1 MAGVLNNE
9 SKGAAARTLVD
20 ACLQLSRLKHVDAV
34 PAVLVERAAVLVGA
48 RRVMLVLDDAGAP
61 HIAASQLP
69 QGESAAALLAAIT
82 PWLDSA
88 RRSRRARLRH
98 GPACAPL
105 REQRSC
111 LVVPVLADE
120 RCLGL
125 LYADLEGR
133 FGRLHGTDRLALSQ
147 LAQLSASALVRLQQ
161 VQEALSREAASADI
175 LRVISA
181 SPSDVQPVFDAI
193 VTSAVKLIACE
204 RVVLARC
211 DDTAFWCEASAD
223 RGGLRTIRDKGRI
236 PIDPRANFP
245 SRVITDLATLHLP
258 DWSAIDLPEH
268 ERRVRDT
275 TGVEASL
282 MMPLV
287 CEGRCIGVLSMWRRR
302 AGAFSD
308 QEIALAESF
317 RDQAMIAIQNARLFN
332 ETKEALDHQ
341 TATAEI
347 LRVISES
354 PNDLQPVFHAIVAA
368 AARLVRSD
376 GAFLFMREGDYYRV
390 MSIVRTGRPIFGPG
404 KHLTPIDGNANFPS
418 RVMLSGQMLHIP
430 DWLAV
435 ELPSHE
441 RQVHAQT
448 GIRSAVMLPIL
459 RGAECIGAMGV
470 RREAPGEFSADDIG
484 LLRGFVDQAVIAIQN
499 ARLFNETQEAL
510 AHQTASAEILRVI
523 SRSPTDVQPVFDIIA
538 ERAMRLCGA
547 RFGWVFTFDGE
558 WIRVASFSGLGSNAA
573 QAFGGVFP
581 MQPGGNAVVARTVS
595 EGAVVN
601 VADVLADPLYAVK
614 RTAELAGFR
623 SALGVPM
630 KRDGRIVGA
639 ITVAREAVGEYPPH
653 QVAMLET
660 FADQA
665 VIAIEN
671 TRLFNETQQTLAH
684 QTASADILRVISS
697 SPTDVQP
704 VFEAIVSTAVK
715 HLGCDIAIVQIC
727 SGDNYSPAAM
737 ATPAGLTPVP
747 GAQVMPV
754 DPAANFPSRAIASKA
769 PLHVRDW
776 TAVELPPHE
785 QVRHQQLGLNSA
797 LYLPLLRGDDCVGV
811 LVLGSKRANAFNHQA
826 IALAES
832 FRDQAVIA
840 IENTRLFNETKEA
853 LERQTATAEILKV
866 IARSPSD
873 VQPVLDAIV
882 ESARQLIGGFSATVM
897 RVLDGAVHLAAYT
910 ATDEA
915 GAAALKARF
924 PTPLGEGYPLEPL
937 RTGRPVQIDDI
948 ETHHELTS
956 EWRDLARQRRYRAM
970 VNVPMLREGAP
981 IGMIS
986 VTRTEPGAFPAHQV
1000 ELLHTFADQA
1010 VIAIENTRLF
1020 NETQEALERQTATAD
1035 ILEVIS
1041 RSPTDTQPVF
1051 DAVVQ
1056 AAARLFGRKAALRT
1070 VEHDGLRRRARSYD
1084 AGDEFHGAEL
1094 LPIDARSLVGRA
1106 VLEGRALQEP
1116 DTHAAA
1122 ATPYAREHA
1131 RELAFR
1137 SIASAPLL
1145 REGHAIGVIS
1155 VSSPEPG
1162 ALSEKQMGLL
1172 ATFANQAVIAM
1183 ENTRLFNETKEALER
1198 QTATAEV
1205 LQVISGSMADAAPVF
1220 EKILDSCERLF
1231 ATGDL
1236 AIFLVE
1242 GQTMPPPVACRGHF
1256 SRWSSTTYPRALAG
1270 TITGMVL
1277 DSGEM
1282 LHWAD
1287 TLTTPFI
1294 PDYMRQVALDNGNFA
1309 GATVPLMWQGQG
1321 IGTLNVMRRPP
1332 RPFTDKELALLR
1344 TFGDQAVIAI
1354 QNARLFNDTKQAL
1367 ERQTATADILKVI
1380 SASPTNVQP
1389 VLDAVAERASV
1400 LCHADGGRV
1409 WLVADGVLRAMTNYG
1424 PAYAERS
1431 SDETLPLDA
1440 TSIGGR
1446 AAVEGRPVH
1455 VEDARQAAESQYPG
1469 IRELQARYGFR
1480 TVLAV
1485 PLIREGASIGVLTLL
1500 RHEVCAFAEGEIEL
1514 VRTFADQA
1522 VIAIENVRLFNETK
1536 EALEQQKASSEVL
1549 QVIAGSMSDAQPVFE
1564 KILESCSRLFR
1575 GTTQALNLLDDDD
1588 VLHLV
1593 AQRIADGA
1601 LHGFSAEQIRAIHEL
1616 SHTAYPIRV
1625 RGKELAWMRRAKA
1638 VYSVGDVLNDPRVG
1652 PALRAPSLALGF
1664 SYAQMGAT
1672 MFSGDKCIGS
1682 IVVNREA
1689 GLGFSDK
1696 EQAQLM
1702 MFADQ
1707 AVVAI
1712 QNARLF
1718 NETKEALEQ
1727 QKASADILRV
1737 ISSSVADTQ
1746 PVFDKILDSCKIL
1759 FGGDEL
1765 DVLLV
1770 DEQDRLYVAA
1780 YVGKARETIEA
1791 TFPAPV
1797 VGSAPGLAI
1806 TERRAI
1812 QYADVLH
1819 APDIPPVMRRMGE
1832 LVGYHSIAF
1841 APMLWEGRG
1850 IGVVGVARSRGAF
1863 SDKELA
1869 LLQTFADQAV
1879 IAIQNARL
1887 FHETQEA
1894 LARQTATS
1902 DVLQVISES
1911 PTDVQPVFDIIA
1923 EQAASLTAARFC
1935 LVTRLDGEKLQL
1947 VSLHGVNDAGTA
1959 ALRDAWP
1966 QPVASSTSIA
1976 ARAIRTRSVVNVADL
1991 LALPD
1996 DEYAPV
2002 FKRACEAAGFRSGL
2016 AVPMVRDQ
2024 QVVGAI
2030 TVNRAETGL
2039 YADKEVALLQTFARQ
2054 ALVAIENVRLFNE
2067 TKEALERQTAT
2078 SEVLQVINES
2088 PGNLQP
2094 VFEAIADKVGRLC
2107 EVDTGGLW
2115 LVEGQV
2121 AHAGGGTRGN
2131 WPKSWMDW
2139 ALGRDIPLEQL
2150 LGREPLKRPY
2160 VHVLDLK
2167 ETRGYKTGG
2176 PLAVASVDLGGV
2188 RTNLLV
2194 PLIDDGAVVGILSA
2208 SRRTVRAFSERHIS
2222 LVQAFAAQAQI
2233 AMKNARLMNE
2243 TREALERQTAT
2254 AEVLQVIGSSVAD
2267 TAPVFDK
2274 ILDSCQHLFATD
2286 QLGIF
2291 QVSDA
2296 GMIDVA
2302 AWRGEA
2308 LGAVA
2313 RTFPK
2318 PIEQSASAQV
2328 LRDKRILHIPDAGAA
2343 ADAPPT
2349 VRSVLAQ
2356 IGNFSIAWA
2365 PMLWEGR
2372 GIGTLCALRQPP
2384 KPFTDKELALLQTF
2398 SDQAVI
2404 AIQNA
2409 RLFRETNEALER
2421 QTATAEVLQVISGSV
2436 ADAKPVF
2443 DKIMDS
2449 CKRLI
2454 SCVGGAV
2461 LVIDDQ
2467 QRVEVGAVHGDHD
2480 GMFTHGYPRP
2490 IERTVLG
2497 LAFDSRRPL
2506 YYPAARAGEGVPDL
2520 VRRFAHKAG
2529 FDSLLIAPMFW
2540 EVRRIGCISIARQAP
2555 SAFSPKDIDLLQ
2567 TFADQGVIA
2576 IQNARLFNE
2585 TKEALEQQRTSGE
2598 VLKVISHSVADT
2610 APVFE
2615 AIGKACQQLFSG
2627 DQAVISLV
2635 GADGQVSHASM
2646 ATGPEVDP
2654 QQRDVSWALLNR
2666 GFPRPLERAYQAYPI
2681 RKRRVVHYPDL
2692 LNGPGV
2698 PEGMREV
2705 PRAIGNFSMLIAPML
2720 WEDQGIGTVHVV
2732 RQPPRPFSD
2741 KEHSLLASF
2750 ADQAVIAIQNAR
2762 LFKEAQEARAQA
2774 EAANEAKSAFLATM
2788 SHEIRTPMNAV
2799 IGMSGLLLDTPL
2811 TDEQRDYAGTIRD
2824 SGDALL
2830 TIINDIL
2837 DFSKIEAGR
2846 MDIEAHPFDLR
2857 ECVESALDL
2866 VGSRAAE
2873 KHLDLAYLFEGEVPP
2888 AVSGD
2893 VTRLRQ
2899 ILLNLLANA
2908 VKFTE
2913 AGEVV
2918 LAVSARAAEGG
2929 VELGFAVRDTG
2940 IGLSTQGLSKL
2951 FRSFSQADS
2960 STTRKYGGTGLG
2972 LAISKRLAELMGGRM
2987 WAESAGPGQ
2996 GSTFHFTVV
3005 TPLAE
3010 QPLVNRRDFTGQ
3022 QPALAGQRVL
3032 VVDDNAT
3039 NRKVLALQTGKWG
3052 MLPQDTASPAQV
3064 LQWLDAGE
3072 RFDVAILDMHMPEM
3086 DGLALARQVRERVP
3100 KLPLVLFSSLG
3111 RREAGDTDG
3120 LFSAYLSKP
3129 LHQSQLFDTLVG
3141 LLARDEARGPAQ
3153 PRAKTSMDA
3162 GMAAR
3167 HPLRILVAEDN
3178 VVNQKLA
3185 LRLLSQMG
3193 YRADLASNGV
3203 EAIECVE
3210 RQTYDVVLM
3219 DVQMPEMDGLEASR
3233 RITTRWPQGRRPRI
3247 VAMTAN
3253 AMQGDREAC
3262 LSAGMDDYLTK
3273 PIRVDALVAA
3283 LGQVAQRTDAASAQH
3298 D

>member
-9 SKGAAARTLVD
+9 SKGAAARTLAD

-69 QGESAAALLAAIT
+69 QGESAAELLAAIT

-98 GPACAPL
+98 GPAGAPL

-111 LVVPVLADE
+111 LVVPLLADA

-125 LYADLEGR
+125 MYADVEGR

-147 LAQLSASALVRLQQ
+147 LAQLAASVRVRLRQA
-161 VQEALSREAASADI
+161 QEALARETASADI
-175 LRVISA
+175 LRIISA

-193 VTSAVKLIACE
+193 VTSAVKLITCE

-211 DDTAFWCEASAD
+211 DETAFWCEASAD

-258 DWSAIDLPEH
+258 DWSAIDLPEQ
-268 ERRVRDT
+268 ERRVRHT

-308 QEIALAESF
+308 PEIALAESF

-332 ETKEALDHQ
+332 ET
-341 TATAEI
+341 
-347 LRVISES
+347 R
-354 PNDLQPVFHAIVAA
+354 
-368 AARLVRSD
+368 
-376 GAFLFMREGDYYRV
+376 
-390 MSIVRTGRPIFGPG
+390 
-404 KHLTPIDGNANFPS
+404 
-418 RVMLSGQMLHIP
+418 
-430 DWLAV
+430 
-435 ELPSHE
+435 
-441 RQVHAQT
+441 
-448 GIRSAVMLPIL
+448 
-459 RGAECIGAMGV
+459 
-470 RREAPGEFSADDIG
+470 
-484 LLRGFVDQAVIAIQN
+484 
-499 ARLFNETQEAL
+499 EAL
-510 AHQTASAEILRVI
+510 AHQTASADILRVI

-595 EGAVVN
+595 QGAVVN

-671 TRLFNETQQTLAH
+671 TRLFNETQQALHKVEQRSGELTEALDYQTAISDVLRVISESPTDVQPVFRVIMDSAARLFGTTIGAVFRYDGAQVHLMATSGWSQQVQENAGRFYPGPPNPTQISGRVLLSGQVQVITDTFADTGYDAQTSGKGRWRRMLGAPMLKEGQPIGVLVVAWAEPGEVAKRQIELLKTFADQAVIAIENTRLISETREALAH
-684 QTASADILRVISS
+684 QTASADILRVISG

-704 VFEAIVSTAVK
+704 VFEAIVGTAVK
-715 HLGCDIAIVQIC
+715 HLGCDLALVQTVN
-727 SGDNYSPAAM
+727 GDTYSPKAM

-776 TAVELPPHE
+776 AAVELPPHE

-811 LVLGSKRANAFNHQA
+811 LVLGSKRANVFNHQA

-832 FRDQAVIA
+832 FRDQALIA
-840 IENTRLFNETKEA
+840 IENT
-853 LERQTATAEILKV
+853 
-866 IARSPSD
+866 
-873 VQPVLDAIV
+873 
-882 ESARQLIGGFSATVM
+882 
-897 RVLDGAVHLAAYT
+897 
-910 ATDEA
+910 
-915 GAAALKARF
+915 
-924 PTPLGEGYPLEPL
+924 
-937 RTGRPVQIDDI
+937 
-948 ETHHELTS
+948 
-956 EWRDLARQRRYRAM
+956 
-970 VNVPMLREGAP
+970 
-981 IGMIS
+981 
-986 VTRTEPGAFPAHQV
+986 
-1000 ELLHTFADQA
+1000 
-1010 VIAIENTRLF
+1010 
-1020 NETQEALERQTATAD
+1020 
-1035 ILEVIS
+1035 
-1041 RSPTDTQPVF
+1041 
-1051 DAVVQ
+1051 
-1056 AAARLFGRKAALRT
+1056 
-1070 VEHDGLRRRARSYD
+1070 
-1084 AGDEFHGAEL
+1084 
-1094 LPIDARSLVGRA
+1094 
-1106 VLEGRALQEP
+1106 
-1116 DTHAAA
+1116 
-1122 ATPYAREHA
+1122 
-1131 RELAFR
+1131 
-1137 SIASAPLL
+1137 
-1145 REGHAIGVIS
+1145 
-1155 VSSPEPG
+1155 
-1162 ALSEKQMGLL
+1162 
-1172 ATFANQAVIAM
+1172 
-1183 ENTRLFNETKEALER
+1183 
-1198 QTATAEV
+1198 
-1205 LQVISGSMADAAPVF
+1205 
-1220 EKILDSCERLF
+1220 
-1231 ATGDL
+1231 
-1236 AIFLVE
+1236 
-1242 GQTMPPPVACRGHF
+1242 
-1256 SRWSSTTYPRALAG
+1256 
-1270 TITGMVL
+1270 
-1277 DSGEM
+1277 
-1282 LHWAD
+1282 
-1287 TLTTPFI
+1287 
-1294 PDYMRQVALDNGNFA
+1294 
-1309 GATVPLMWQGQG
+1309 
-1321 IGTLNVMRRPP
+1321 
-1332 RPFTDKELALLR
+1332 
-1344 TFGDQAVIAI
+1344 
-1354 QNARLFNDTKQAL
+1354 
-1367 ERQTATADILKVI
+1367 
-1380 SASPTNVQP
+1380 
-1389 VLDAVAERASV
+1389 
-1400 LCHADGGRV
+1400 
-1409 WLVADGVLRAMTNYG
+1409 
-1424 PAYAERS
+1424 
-1431 SDETLPLDA
+1431 
-1440 TSIGGR
+1440 
-1446 AAVEGRPVH
+1446 
-1455 VEDARQAAESQYPG
+1455 
-1469 IRELQARYGFR
+1469 
-1480 TVLAV
+1480 
-1485 PLIREGASIGVLTLL
+1485 
-1500 RHEVCAFAEGEIEL
+1500 
-1514 VRTFADQA
+1514 
-1522 VIAIENVRLFNETK
+1522 
-1536 EALEQQKASSEVL
+1536 
-1549 QVIAGSMSDAQPVFE
+1549 
-1564 KILESCSRLFR
+1564 
-1575 GTTQALNLLDDDD
+1575 
-1588 VLHLV
+1588 
-1593 AQRIADGA
+1593 
-1601 LHGFSAEQIRAIHEL
+1601 
-1616 SHTAYPIRV
+1616 
-1625 RGKELAWMRRAKA
+1625 
-1638 VYSVGDVLNDPRVG
+1638 
-1652 PALRAPSLALGF
+1652 
-1664 SYAQMGAT
+1664 
-1672 MFSGDKCIGS
+1672 
-1682 IVVNREA
+1682 
-1689 GLGFSDK
+1689 
-1696 EQAQLM
+1696 
-1702 MFADQ
+1702 
-1707 AVVAI
+1707 
-1712 QNARLF
+1712 RLF

-1770 DEQDRLYVAA
+1770 DEHDRLYVAA

-1887 FHETQEA
+1887 FHDTQEA

-1911 PTDVQPVFDIIA
+1911 PTNVQPVFDTIA

-1935 LVTRLDGEKLQL
+1935 LVTRLDGEQLQL
-1947 VSLHGVNDAGTA
+1947 VSLHGINEAGTE
-1959 ALRDAWP
+1959 ALRAAWP

-2002 FKRACEAAGFRSGL
+2002 FKRVCEAAGFRSGL
-2016 AVPMVRDQ
+2016 AVPMVHDQ

-2121 AHAGGGTRGN
+2121 ARAGGGKRGN

-2167 ETRGYKTGG
+2167 ETRGYKTGK

-2194 PLIDDGAVVGILSA
+2194 PLIDDGALVGILSA

-2274 ILDSCQHLFATD
+2274 ILDSCRSLFATE

-2291 QVSDA
+2291 QVGDA

-2308 LGAVA
+2308 LGVVA

-2318 PIEQSASAQV
+2318 PLEESASAQV
-2328 LRDKRILHIPDAGAA
+2328 LREKRVLYIPDAAAA

-2356 IGNFSIAWA
+2356 IGNYSIAWA

-2372 GIGTLCALRQPP
+2372 GIGTLCAMRQPP
-2384 KPFTDKELALLQTF
+2384 KPFTDRELVLLQTF
-2398 SDQAVI
+2398 ANQAVI

-2409 RLFRETNEALER
+2409 RLFR
-2421 QTATAEVLQVISGSV
+2421 Q
-2436 ADAKPVF
+2436 
-2443 DKIMDS
+2443 
-2449 CKRLI
+2449 
-2454 SCVGGAV
+2454 
-2461 LVIDDQ
+2461 
-2467 QRVEVGAVHGDHD
+2467 
-2480 GMFTHGYPRP
+2480 
-2490 IERTVLG
+2490 
-2497 LAFDSRRPL
+2497 
-2506 YYPAARAGEGVPDL
+2506 
-2520 VRRFAHKAG
+2520 
-2529 FDSLLIAPMFW
+2529 
-2540 EVRRIGCISIARQAP
+2540 
-2555 SAFSPKDIDLLQ
+2555 
-2567 TFADQGVIA
+2567 
-2576 IQNARLFNE
+2576 
-2585 TKEALEQQRTSGE
+2585 
-2598 VLKVISHSVADT
+2598 
-2610 APVFE
+2610 
-2615 AIGKACQQLFSG
+2615 
-2627 DQAVISLV
+2627 
-2635 GADGQVSHASM
+2635 
-2646 ATGPEVDP
+2646 
-2654 QQRDVSWALLNR
+2654 
-2666 GFPRPLERAYQAYPI
+2666 
-2681 RKRRVVHYPDL
+2681 
-2692 LNGPGV
+2692 
-2698 PEGMREV
+2698 
-2705 PRAIGNFSMLIAPML
+2705 
-2720 WEDQGIGTVHVV
+2720 
-2732 RQPPRPFSD
+2732 
-2741 KEHSLLASF
+2741 
-2750 ADQAVIAIQNAR
+2750 
-2762 LFKEAQEARAQA
+2762 AQEARAAA

-2888 AVSGD
+2888 VVSGD

-2918 LAVSARAAEGG
+2918 LAVSAKAAEGG

-2940 IGLSTQGLSKL
+2940 IGLSPQALSKL

-3010 QPLVNRRDFTGQ
+3010 QPLVDRRDFTGQ

-3052 MLPQDTASPAQV
+3052 MLPQDTSSPAQV

-3072 RFDVAILDMHMPEM
+3072 RFDVAVLDMHMPEM

-3141 LLARDEARGPAQ
+3141 LLARDEARRAAQ
-3153 PRAKTSMDA
+3153 PRAKPSMDA

-3167 HPLRILVAEDN
+3167 HPLRILLAEDN

-3233 RITTRWPQGRRPRI
+3233 RISTRWPQGRRPRI

-3283 LGQVAQRTDAASAQH
+3283 LGQITPRTDAASAQH